1 MSSGIVKRTIKRVL
15 IANRGEIALR
25 VIRAC
30 RELGLESVAVFSSAD
45 RISPFVLAADYA
57 YPIGPPPPGESYLKG
72 ELIIERALESGAQA
86 IHPGY
91 GFLAEN
97 GQFAQSVSDAGLI
110 WIGPPPEAI
119 SAMGSKTE
127 ARQLMSN
134 AEVPV
139 IPGSL
144 KPLDNFQQAEEIAS
158 KIGYPILIK
167 AAYGGGGKGM
177 KIVRSPQELPSALE
191 SAQREALTAFGN
203 GSIYLEKLI
212 TAPRH
217 IEVQILSDNHG
228 NTVHLFERECSIQR
242 RHQKVIEE
250 SPSPALE
257 RYPHLREKIGGAA
270 IAAARACGY
279 RNAGTVEFLFDEQT
293 GEFYFLEMNTRIQVE
308 HPVTEMVT
316 GWDIVHLQIAIAQGE
331 ELPFTQ
337 QQVSQKGHAIECRI
351 YAEDPETGF
360 LPDSGRIEKLVFPSG
375 PGVRVDSGV
384 AVGEEIGIYYDPMI
398 AKLIVWAPTRLQAI
412 ARMRRALEEFVVL
425 GLKTNI
431 PFLRWAMDHPRFVE
445 GDYDTRF
452 IENEYHPERLGE
464 DRENLSPAVVI
475 ASALMSN
482 NNYSVTLTGT
492 IQSQSIIPDGVLS
505 PWKRVGRWEA
515 MREG

>member
-1 MSSGIVKRTIKRVL
+1 MSSRFTKRTIRRIL

-25 VIRAC
+25 LIRAC
-30 RELGLESVAVFSSAD
+30 RELGLESVAVYSSAD
-45 RISPFVLAADYA
+45 RIAPFVLAADYA
-57 YPIGPPPPGESYLKG
+57 YPIGPPSPGESYLKG
-72 ELIIERALESGAQA
+72 EVIIERALDSGSQA

-97 GQFAQSVSDAGLI
+97 AQFAQSVSDAGLI

-119 SAMGSKTE
+119 AAMGSKTE
-127 ARQLMSN
+127 ARRLMSN
-134 AEVPV
+134 AGVPV

-144 KPLDNFQQAEEIAS
+144 EPLNNPQQAEELAYT
-158 KIGYPILIK
+158 IGYPLLIK

-177 KIVRSPQELPSALE
+177 KVVNSPQELPSALE

-203 GSIYLEKLI
+203 GAIYLEKLI

-217 IEVQILSDNHG
+217 IEFQILSDDHG

-257 RYPHLREKIGGAA
+257 RYPQLRERMGDAA
-270 IAAARACGY
+270 VAAARACGY
-279 RNAGTVEFLFDEQT
+279 RNAGTVEFLLDEQT

-331 ELPFTQ
+331 PLPFSQ
-337 QQVSQKGHAIECRI
+337 QQLSQKGHSIECRI

-360 LPDSGRIEKLVFPSG
+360 LPDSGRIEKLEFPSG

-384 AVGEEIGIYYDPMI
+384 AVGEEVGIFYDPMI
-398 AKLIVWAPTRLQAI
+398 AKLVVWAPTRPQAI
-412 ARMRRALEEFVVL
+412 ARMKRALGEFVVI

-431 PFLRWAMDHPRFVE
+431 PFLRWAMDHPRFVQ

-452 IENEYHPERLGE
+452 IENEFHPERLE
-464 DRENLSPAVVI
+464 DDRENIAQAVII

-482 NNYSVTLTGT
+482 SSFSVPQNDA
-492 IQSQSIIPDGVLS
+492 IQSQLINPDGAIS